1 MYKVFNKKNLLEMD
15 GVVQIDK
22 YKTLVIGKQSQS
34 YQVWR
39 VPLKYLY
46 YNDQNDRVST
56 ARSRFESTHGDIDF
70 EDREKYNMVFE
81 ELIRN
86 NGPEQLSKTQKSI
99 RTRGQDNPGVTLND
113 GRVVDGNRRFT
124 CLRLIERETNQ
135 EQYFETVILDMD
147 YKQQYKL
154 IKALEIELQMGVE
167 EKIPY
172 DPVDRLFGLYKSIR
186 LDKAFTVEEYA
197 ELFDDKTPGEI
208 QASLEE
214 ADLMCEFLDYIGC
227 HNQFYIAKDLKLEGV
242 FYDIPKTLKKVKKTD
257 PDKVDDVKSLI
268 FASILMGVSNR
279 LNLFVRDDIGKLVT
293 NAEDLSNLVE
303 DTQSVVDSVRDII
316 EVENPKTTEDIN
328 NIRGN
333 EEIKESI
340 LSPVNKL
347 NERRKN
353 RSIQGAPLKLA
364 KEALNKLDT
373 IIVPSIQHLSDE
385 DKLTLEGVLSEIAS
399 KIEEMRSEIDS

>member
-1 MYKVFNKKNLLEMD
+1 MFNDKNLLDMD

-22 YKTLVIGKQSQS
+22 YKTLVIGKQSQT
-34 YQVWR
+34 YQVYR
-39 VPLKYLY
+39 VPLRYLY

-56 ARSRFESTHGDIDF
+56 GRSRFESTGGNIDF
-70 EDREKYNMVFE
+70 EDREKYNMIFE
-81 ELIRN
+81 ELIKTDRPDLL
-86 NGPEQLSKTQKSI
+86 GKTQKSI
-99 RTRGQDNPGVTLND
+99 RNRGQDNPGVTLND

-147 YKQQYKL
+147 YQHQYKL

-197 ELFDDKTPGEI
+197 ELFDDKTPSDI

-242 FYDIPKTLKKVKKTD
+242 FNEVPKTLKKVKKTN
-257 PDKVDDVKSLI
+257 PDKVDDIKSLI

-279 LNLFVRDDIGKLVT
+279 LNLFVRDDIGKLVS
-293 NAEDLSNLVE
+293 NPDDLSDLVE
-303 DTQSVVDSVRDII
+303 DTQGVVDSVRDLI
-316 EVENPKTTEDIN
+316 ETEMPKSTEDIN
-328 NIRGN
+328 EIRAN
-333 EEIKESI
+333 DEIRESI
-340 LSPVNKL
+340 TSPVTTL
-347 NERRKN
+347 SERLKN
-353 RSIQGAPLKLA
+353 RSLQGAPLKLTR
-364 KEALNKLDT
+364 EAMGKLNS
-373 IIVPSIQHLSDE
+373 IVVPSIQHLSDE
-385 DKLTLEGVLSEIAS
+385 DKLTLESILSDMSS
-399 KIEEMRSEIDS
+399 KIEEMRREIDS

>member
-1 MYKVFNKKNLLEMD
+1 
-15 GVVQIDK
+15 
-22 YKTLVIGKQSQS
+22 
-34 YQVWR
+34 
-39 VPLKYLY
+39 
-46 YNDQNDRVST
+46 
-56 ARSRFESTHGDIDF
+56 
-70 EDREKYNMVFE
+70 
-81 ELIRN
+81 
-86 NGPEQLSKTQKSI
+86 
-99 RTRGQDNPGVTLND
+99 
-113 GRVVDGNRRFT
+113 
-124 CLRLIERETNQ
+124 
-135 EQYFETVILDMD
+135 
-147 YKQQYKL
+147 
-154 IKALEIELQMGVE
+154 
-167 EKIPY
+167 
-172 DPVDRLFGLYKSIR
+172 
-186 LDKAFTVEEYA
+186 
-197 ELFDDKTPGEI
+197 
-208 QASLEE
+208 
-214 ADLMCEFLDYIGC
+214 
-227 HNQFYIAKDLKLEGV
+227 
-242 FYDIPKTLKKVKKTD
+242 
-257 PDKVDDVKSLI
+257 
-268 FASILMGVSNR
+268 MGVSNR